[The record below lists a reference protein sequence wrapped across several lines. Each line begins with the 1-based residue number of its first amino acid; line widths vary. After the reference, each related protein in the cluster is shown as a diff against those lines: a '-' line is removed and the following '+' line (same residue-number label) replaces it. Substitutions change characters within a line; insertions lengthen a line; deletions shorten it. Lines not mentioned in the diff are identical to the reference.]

1 MRDCL
6 VLFFTF
12 FLPFYLCELCA
23 QCPNGSIVVLEAS
36 DTIEFARLDT
46 FNIEICYD
54 NLKKYTFEDYVIT
67 WPNFSNVIQKKQI
80 DINFLSE
87 RNKHLRQYSIQC
99 FDFGYQKI
107 DSIPV
112 KLTQLSNQISKWDST
127 IYLNIRF
134 NVFPIDVTGD
144 FKEIKKIEKINFKFS
159 EIWGDYFYRR
169 LIIIIVFLMSFMLLG
184 YYFRN
189 EILNLFNARKIK
201 NLKSVPLEIIFL
213 KKIDLFLKKDYL
225 FKKEYKK
232 FYSTLSEMFREYL
245 EKKFSILALESTTV
259 DLIHVLNSKRILKK
273 WMKELFK
280 T

>member
-1 MRDCL
+1 
-6 VLFFTF
+6 
-12 FLPFYLCELCA
+12 
-23 QCPNGSIVVLEAS
+23 
-36 DTIEFARLDT
+36 
-46 FNIEICYD
+46 
-54 NLKKYTFEDYVIT
+54 
-67 WPNFSNVIQKKQI
+67 
-80 DINFLSE
+80 
-87 RNKHLRQYSIQC
+87 
-99 FDFGYQKI
+99 
-107 DSIPV
+107 
-112 KLTQLSNQISKWDST
+112 
-127 IYLNIRF
+127 
-134 NVFPIDVTGD
+134 
-144 FKEIKKIEKINFKFS
+144 IKKIEKINFKFS

-280 T
+280 TSDLVKFAKYNPEKINHNFFITSFKNYLKINLNKFKK